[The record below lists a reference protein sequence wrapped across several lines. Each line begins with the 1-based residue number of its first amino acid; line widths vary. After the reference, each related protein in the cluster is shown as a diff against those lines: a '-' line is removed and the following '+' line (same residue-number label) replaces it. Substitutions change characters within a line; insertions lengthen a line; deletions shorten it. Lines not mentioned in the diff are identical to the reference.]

1 VAHALERLWIAR
13 SRLAS
18 DRSFCQSRHS
28 MHFFV
33 SNLLYYLQVRISL
46 CGCCAVAIIGFY
58 GLLLP
63 ALCIIYRSL
72 LRFFKT
78 NWRSCYV
85 RL

>member
-33 SNLLYYLQVRISL
+33 SNLLYYLQVRVSL
-46 CGCCAVAIIGFY
+46 YGLRCCCNDWFY
-58 GLLLP
+58 CLLLP

-72 LRFFKT
+72 SRFLET
-78 NWRSCYV
+78 NWRLCDV